1 MSKRII
7 LVLLATMLIAGCSGD
22 QDSNTKGAQPQREIV
37 AQPLAKEA
45 LQPVSPA
52 TTVNLA
58 SHQLLFFIDPNGRP
72 CQMQAQILTAMADE
86 LKDRV
91 TVRYIQTTVSSDRS
105 IFYQYGIRSLP
116 TLVLAGATGKELRRL
131 TPGVKNAAAV
141 LGLIN
146 TIPGS

>member
-1 MSKRII
+1 
-7 LVLLATMLIAGCSGD
+7 
-22 QDSNTKGAQPQREIV
+22 
-37 AQPLAKEA
+37 
-45 LQPVSPA
+45 
-52 TTVNLA
+52 
-58 SHQLLFFIDPNGRP
+58 
-72 CQMQAQILTAMADE
+72 MADE

-116 TLVLAGATGKELRRL
+116 TLVLAGATGKELSRL